1 MTFCLRLSVEFSF
14 LIFILS
20 QLINTKNLYF
30 SIKIASTSAFRGKQ
44 TGKICEVM
52 FSCFMFYFS
61 FIFFTMVYS
70 VEQNTFIV
78 VFYFRKEGL
87 LMGNYL
93 FVKMNSSIVNRFLT
107 IRTISK
113 GKSLGRPPVS
123 DERVE
128 DLMKWWK
135 RLYRYLGTRYSQYLS
150 VWICSHTNSC
160 TLCGGTMGAIIV
172 PLLVLVLNNKYI
184 IVGRS
189 KAQLK
194 LVSG

>member
-1 MTFCLRLSVEFSF
+1 
-14 LIFILS
+14 
-20 QLINTKNLYF
+20 
-30 SIKIASTSAFRGKQ
+30 
-44 TGKICEVM
+44 
-52 FSCFMFYFS
+52 MFYFS